1 VSQQVENEF
10 GVTSF
15 ISGGHFVSHLFLL
28 AFPPLFPLLAHEF
41 HVSVTSLGV
50 SISLIYLAQFLLQI
64 PAGEL
69 VDRVG
74 AKWPL
79 VGALFVTGGSVIL
92 TGFTDS
98 YLWFMGFVFLSGIGQ
113 VSIHP
118 ADYALLDAAGGE
130 STEGKRFSAHTSAG
144 FVGFAVVPVVVSS
157 LTGLYNWHV
166 ALIAIGAIGVVYA
179 GVLAIWLAPVHRTQ
193 LASIDSSSKADS
205 DDAKESESG
214 SRFGSVGLLK
224 RPLIAGMFGFFVL
237 NTIGISGL
245 ETYTTSIAASGF
257 GFLTSTGNTALT
269 AFFAVTAV
277 FTLVGGWLADRY
289 NVFRLIEV
297 GLVGSALVLWVGIAL
312 GLTPVS
318 MIVVWGVAGVGI
330 GVALPARDRI
340 TNSLSSGSSTGAS
353 FGIVYTGLTVGGVLA
368 PVVIGRIIESADGVV
383 GTAAVG
389 ASFLFAAALVYVLFV
404 YHRSHTV
411 SGAQPSPGD

>member
-1 VSQQVENEF
+1 
-10 GVTSF
+10 
-15 ISGGHFVSHLFLL
+15 
-28 AFPPLFPLLAHEF
+28 
-41 HVSVTSLGV
+41 
-50 SISLIYLAQFLLQI
+50 
-64 PAGEL
+64 
-69 VDRVG
+69 
-74 AKWPL
+74 
-79 VGALFVTGGSVIL
+79 
-92 TGFTDS
+92 
-98 YLWFMGFVFLSGIGQ
+98 
-113 VSIHP
+113 
-118 ADYALLDAAGGE
+118 
-130 STEGKRFSAHTSAG
+130 
-144 FVGFAVVPVVVSS
+144 
-157 LTGLYNWHV
+157 
-166 ALIAIGAIGVVYA
+166 IGAIGVVYA

>member
-1 VSQQVENEF
+1 
-10 GVTSF
+10 
-15 ISGGHFVSHLFLL
+15 
-28 AFPPLFPLLAHEF
+28 PWFPLLAHEF
-41 HVSVTSLGV
+41 LVSVTSLGV

-92 TGFTDS
+92 TGFTDA
-98 YLWFMGFVFLSGIGQ
+98 YLWFMAFVFLSSIRQ

-130 STEGKRFSAHTSAG
+130 STEGKRFSARTSAG

-277 FTLVGGWLADRY
+277 VTLVGGWLADRY

-297 GLVGSALVLWVGIAL
+297 GLVGSALV
-312 GLTPVS
+312 
-318 MIVVWGVAGVGI
+318 
-330 GVALPARDRI
+330 
-340 TNSLSSGSSTGAS
+340 
-353 FGIVYTGLTVGGVLA
+353 
-368 PVVIGRIIESADGVV
+368 
-383 GTAAVG
+383 
-389 ASFLFAAALVYVLFV
+389 
-404 YHRSHTV
+404 
-411 SGAQPSPGD
+411 